1 MRDSSGYEPMPAL
14 PTTLV
19 ELVAAENAMVAR
31 PAIVAVAEA
40 ARRRHG
46 PGIAA
51 VLFYGSCLRG
61 GDDVEGVVDLYL
73 LADSYDRV
81 HRAPLM
87 RALNRLLPPNVYYI
101 EAPFENRTVRAKYA
115 LLSLPQFERLVE
127 RRTLQSYFWARFA
140 QPTVVLWARSPAVR
154 QRVTRALVTAVMTT
168 AAETLP
174 LLAPNAVRK
183 GLWAR
188 AFYEA
193 YRTELRAEPPE
204 RGVALY
210 EAFAERYDALT
221 EILLGPEPAAPGEA
235 AEARRR
241 ALRKWWRRRFVG
253 KTLSVLRLMKS
264 AFTFEDGATYLAWKI
279 ERHSG
284 VSFELSP
291 WQKRHPI
298 LASGTLFWRIYRAG
312 GFR

>member
-1 MRDSSGYEPMPAL
+1 MEPL
-14 PTTLV
+14 PTALV
-19 ELVAAENAMVAR
+19 ELIAAENAMAAA
-31 PAIVAVAEA
+31 PSISAVADA

-61 GDDVEGVVDLYL
+61 GDDDGNIVDLYL
-73 LADSYDRV
+73 LADSYDQI
-81 HRAPLM
+81 HRGSLM
-87 RALNRLLPPNVYYI
+87 RTLNRLLPPNVYYI
-101 EAPFENRTVRAKYA
+101 ETPFDGRTVRAKYA
-115 LLSLPQFERLVE
+115 LLTLAQFERLVE

-140 QPTVVLWARSPAVR
+140 QPTIVLWARAPAV
-154 QRVTRALVTAVMTT
+154 QERVTRALATAVATT
-168 AAETLP
+168 AWETRP
-174 LLAPNAVRK
+174 LLAPDAARNA
-183 GLWAR
+183 LWVR
-188 AFYEA
+188 AFREA

-204 RGVALY
+204 RGAALY
-210 EAFAERYDALT
+210 EAFAGRYDAIT
-221 EILLGPEPAAPGEA
+221 QIVCGAKPEAP
-235 AEARRR
+235 EARRR
-241 ALRKWWRRRFVG
+241 AERRWWRRRVVG

-279 ERHSG
+279 KRHSG
-284 VSFELSP
+284 VSFELTP